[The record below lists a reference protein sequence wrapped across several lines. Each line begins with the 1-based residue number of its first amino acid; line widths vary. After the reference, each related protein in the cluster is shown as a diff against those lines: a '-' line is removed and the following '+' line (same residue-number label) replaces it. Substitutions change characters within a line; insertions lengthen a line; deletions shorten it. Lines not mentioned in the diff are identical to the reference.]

1 MESFCSSSWTLS
13 TAAEYPNLMD
23 VPGAG
28 LEWGLGLMVVG
39 VAQGVL
45 TQNKATNIEH
55 CIGEA
60 KVLACDMVSAYNELV
75 KNHDM
80 GQMLYYVSDAYSKLD
95 ATKADCTK
103 DVNADLPELKEWASV
118 LQQPMSSLEKQITKN
133 VMRHVFAFTE
143 YFNTAKKTWDAH
155 SYYWT
160 GERIGEMFVMA
171 TAKKN
176 ILY

>member
-1 MESFCSSSWTLS
+1 MDSFCSSSWTLS
-13 TAAEYPNLMD
+13 TAAEFPTLMD
-23 VPGAG
+23 GFG
-28 LEWGLGLMVVG
+28 TGIEWGLGLMLVG

-55 CIGEA
+55 CIGEV
-60 KVLACDMVSAYNELV
+60 KVLACDMASAYKEAVN
-75 KNHDM
+75 NHDL
-80 GQMLYYVSDAYSKLD
+80 GQMLYYVSDAYSQLD
-95 ATKADCTK
+95 TTKADCVH
-103 DVNADLPELKEWASV
+103 DIEADLPALEQWAAV
-118 LQQPMSSLEKQITKN
+118 FAQPMSSLEKQITKN

-143 YFNTAKKTWDAH
+143 YFNTAKRTWDAH

-160 GERIGEMFVMA
+160 GERVGEMLVMA